1 MESNIY
7 AGKDLGAN
15 YNKGDTLFKVW
26 SPNAEKMKVV
36 IYDQDFE
43 RNDNVY
49 DMSKGEKGIW
59 ELKLK
64 GDYKNKYYNYRITL
78 GGIEKET
85 QDIYTKGATVNGEK
99 GMIVDFDSLN
109 PEGWHEHQIPTPL
122 RFSEMIIYEMHVRD
136 FSVDINS
143 GIKNKG
149 KYLAFTEKN
158 IKGIN
163 GVSTGINHLKELGIT
178 HIHLMPVFDFQSVDE
193 SKEGQYNWG
202 YDPSLYFVPEGSYST
217 NPYKGEVRITEFKK
231 MVKTLHEN
239 NIRVV
244 MDVVFNHTYKTG
256 NTPFDSL
263 APKYYYRT
271 YDDGSYSNGSGCGNE
286 IASEKPMVR
295 KFIVDCVKFWASEYK
310 IDGFRFD
317 LMALHDI
324 ETMKEVEKE
333 LRKINPNILIYGEPW
348 TGGCSAL
355 DYNLQFTKGK
365 QKGTNIALFND
376 EMRNAIKGDNSGFS
390 LGFVNGAS
398 GVENDI
404 KKGIVGS
411 INYNENLCGFAKE
424 PIECINYVS
433 CHDNLTLFD
442 KFEKS
447 NSEVSFEEREKMN
460 RLALSIILTAQ
471 GIPFLHGGS
480 EFLRSKEG
488 IDNSYNAGNHIN
500 KIDWNRKNQYIG
512 TFNYIKD
519 LIAFRKSQHVM
530 TMDKSQDIRKYLRF
544 IDSSQNI
551 VAYILNSPY
560 KEDYNHILIIHNGNR
575 EEVTIKLPL
584 EGQWKVIANEF
595 EVNRYGVENGC
606 VYISKEVKVS
616 SLSTYIVIRD
626 Y

>member
-7 AGKDLGAN
+7 TGTDLGAN
-15 YNKGDTLFKVW
+15 YSKSHTEFKVW

-43 RNDNVY
+43 GNDNVY
-49 DMSKGEKGIW
+49 DMSKGEKGTW
-59 ELKLK
+59 DLNLK
-64 GDYKNKYYNYRITL
+64 GDYKNKYYNYRVTI

-85 QDIYTKGATVNGEK
+85 QDPYTKGATVNGEK
-99 GMIVDFDSLN
+99 GMIVDFNSLN
-109 PEGWHEHQIPTPL
+109 PEGWNEHQIPTPL
-122 RFSEMIIYEMHVRD
+122 RFCEMIIYEIHVRD
-136 FSVDINS
+136 FSVDITS
-143 GIKNKG
+143 GMKNKG
-149 KYLAFTEKN
+149 KYLAFTEKST
-158 IKGIN
+158 KVIN
-163 GVSTGINHLKELGIT
+163 GVETGIEHLKELGIT

-193 SKEGQYNWG
+193 RKDGQYNWG
-202 YDPSLYFVPEGSYST
+202 YDPGLYFVPDGYYSS
-217 NPYKGEVRITEFKK
+217 NPYKGEVRITEFKE
-231 MVKTLHEN
+231 MVKALHEN

-244 MDVVFNHTYKTG
+244 MDVVFNHTYKTVS
-256 NTPFDSL
+256 TPFDIL
-263 APKYYYRT
+263 VPKYYYRT
-271 YDDGSYSNGSGCGNE
+271 YQDGSYSNGSGCGNE

-295 KFIVDCVKFWASEYK
+295 KLIVDCVCFWAKEYK

-324 ETMKEVEKE
+324 ETMMEIERE

-355 DYNLQFTKGK
+355 DYHFQFTKGK
-365 QKGTNIALFND
+365 QKGMQIALFND

-398 GVENDI
+398 GVENEI

-447 NSEVSFEEREKMN
+447 NSEASFEEREKMN
-460 RLALSIILTAQ
+460 RLALSIILTSQ

-480 EFLRSKEG
+480 EFLRSKDG
-488 IDNSYNAGNHIN
+488 IDNSYNAGDHIN
-500 KIDWNRKNQYIG
+500 KIDWNRKNKYID
-512 TFNYIKD
+512 TFNYIKE
-519 LIAFRKSQHVM
+519 LIALRKSQNVM
-530 TMDKSQDIRKYLRF
+530 TLDKAEDIIKYLKF
-544 IDSSQNI
+544 IESPKNT

-560 KEDYNHILIIHNGNR
+560 KEDYKHIFIVHNGNR
-575 EEVTIKLPL
+575 KEITIKLPL
-584 EGQWKVIANEF
+584 QGQWKGIGNEF
-595 EVNRYGVENGC
+595 EVNRYGVENGS
-606 VYISKEVKVS
+606 VFIEQEVNVGA
-616 SLSTYIVIRD
+616 LSTCILCRD
-626 Y
+626 